1 MSYLLRVILP
11 DRPGSLGLLALAL
24 GEVGADILSLDVVER
39 GAGYAVDD
47 IVVQMPNGALPDT
60 LITAAEALEDT
71 FVDAVRPFTGSL
83 DTHLELALIDAVVAA
98 PRHDRLQVLADG
110 LPRALQVHWAV
121 VAEGA
126 DGAAAPLAASSGTPE
141 TWPAESLGA
150 HCTAPVALDSEA
162 EWLPA
167 SWRQSDIQLA
177 AAPLGD
183 SGQLL
188 VLGRNGDP
196 QFRPAEIARLG
207 YVSGILATVLK

>member
-11 DRPGSLGLLALAL
+11 DRPGSLGMLALAL

-39 GAGYAVDD
+39 GVGYAVDD

-98 PRHDRLQVLADG
+98 RHDRLQVLADG

-121 VAEGA
+121 VVDGA
-126 DGAAAPLAASSGTPE
+126 DGATPPLAASSGTPE
-141 TWPAESLGA
+141 TWPNEALGP
-150 HCTAPVALDSEA
+150 HTPAPVALDSEA
-162 EWLPA
+162 DWLPE
-167 SWRQSDIQLA
+167 SWRQGDFQLA

-183 SGQLL
+183 SGRILL
-188 VLGRNGDP
+188 LGRNGDP